1 MTLARRRVPTD
12 VAGFLAWEAKQKL
25 RHELIDGIV
34 YQMAGGTRAHD
45 LIAANVIATVHG
57 QLAGSP
63 CQVHGSNLKVRSPLD
78 AIMYPDA
85 FVRCGPVPDD
95 VTIVDDPVIVVEVF
109 SERTRHYDIFAK
121 RRALHAIPS
130 LRHLLLI
137 EPERVL
143 VELETRQPAGWLVR
157 LFQRLEDVVEI
168 DEPRLSLPLRAVYAG
183 TALADRGPE
192 PAGA

>member
-1 MTLARRRVPTD
+1 MPLARRKVPTD

-25 RHELIDGIV
+25 RHELIDGLV

-45 LIAANVIATVHG
+45 LIATNVIATIHS
-57 QLAGSP
+57 QLAGTA

-78 AIMYPDA
+78 AIMYPYV
-85 FVRCGPVPDD
+85 FVRCGPVPDN
-95 VTIVDDPVIVVEVF
+95 VTMVDDPVVVVEVF
-109 SERTRHYDIFAK
+109 SERTRDYDIFGK

-157 LFQRLEDVVEI
+157 LFQRLEDVVET

-183 TALADRGPE
+183 TALAG
-192 PAGA
+192 